1 MADNPNLGGWGRS
14 AWNTGSWNTPF
25 TVEVT
30 GVSAATAVG
39 SVQVDITVPVTG
51 VEAATAVGTV
61 NIWEKVDPGQIAGW
75 NPVTYTQAPDW
86 TKIAA

>member
-25 TVEVT
+25 TAE
-30 GVSAATAVG
+30 
-39 SVQVDITVPVTG
+39 VTG